1 MGFITESIRGRGK
14 ATTGEATRDE
24 LLAHHC
30 YGEDILADGFI
41 SPLVLPFDRLQE
53 LKGTSSV
60 IEMANICHL
69 PTREMELLLNYDY
82 IEPTARQLMSISRA
96 YHVSVL
102 WLLGYHTSRDK
113 SLNSHDGAM
122 LAVIGKRNAAES
134 ARNRVTQKGALS
146 DIFRLFADA
155 RVRKYNLQVSN
166 TAARIIATEHLP
178 LSEKELC
185 QLNGQPV
192 YVEYTAGG
200 AEWGLVVN
208 DTILTPN
215 MTLELEKN
223 GDYYKAYQTPGR
235 AQTLHGSSADGS

>member
-1 MGFITESIRGRGK
+1 MGILTDTLRGK
-14 ATTGEATRDE
+14 GKINTGEATREE

-41 SPLVLPFDRLQE
+41 SPLVLPYDRLQE
-53 LKGTSSV
+53 LRGTSSV
-60 IEMANICHL
+60 VEMANECRL

-102 WLLGYHTSRDK
+102 WLLGYHTAREKTLSG
-113 SLNSHDGAM
+113 HDSSM
-122 LAVIGKRNAAES
+122 LAIIGKRNAAEA
-134 ARNRVTQKGALS
+134 ARNRIVQKGALA
-146 DIFRLFADA
+146 DAFRLFADA

-192 YVEYTAGG
+192 YLEYTAGG
-200 AEWGLVVN
+200 TEWGLVVN
-208 DTILTPN
+208 ETIITAN

-223 GDYYKAYQTPGR
+223 GDYYNAYQTPGNAR
-235 AQTLHGSSADGS
+235 TL

>member
-1 MGFITESIRGRGK
+1 MGIITDSIRGKGK
-14 ATTGEATRDE
+14 ENTGEATRDE

-30 YGEDILADGFI
+30 YGEDILADGFV
-41 SPLVLPFDRLQE
+41 SPLVLPYDRLQE
-53 LKGTSSV
+53 LRGTSSV
-60 IEMANICHL
+60 IEMANLCHL

-102 WLLGYHTSRDK
+102 WLLGYHTARDK
-113 SLNSHDGAM
+113 TLTGHDSAM
-122 LAVIGKRNAAES
+122 LAAIGKRNAAEA
-134 ARNRVTQKGALS
+134 ARNRVSTKGAFA
-146 DIFRLFADA
+146 DAFRLFADA

-192 YVEYTAGG
+192 YVEYTSGG

-208 DTILTPN
+208 DTILTSN
-215 MTLELEKN
+215 MTLQLEKN
-223 GDYYKAYQTPGR
+223 GEHYKAYQTPGNAR
-235 AQTLHGSSADGS
+235 TL